1 MMAETF
7 IPDNIHGIPVGF
19 YTDRGIAA
27 LLRSFCRYPAAVRF
41 IADMLE

>member
-1 MMAETF
+1 MTETF
-7 IPDNIHGIPVGF
+7 IPDNLHGIPAGF
-19 YTDRGIAA
+19 YSQRGIVA